1 MGKGLFI
8 TGTDT
13 GVGKTFVGGLLASLL
28 RRRGVNVGVM
38 KPVETGCPR
47 RDGLLLPQDALF
59 LKEKTQSQDPLEE
72 IVPYA
77 FELPAAPAVAA
88 AREGITIDLRR
99 ICDTYAALAGRHD
112 LTLVEGAG
120 GLLVPLTGEAD
131 NASLIL
137 TLGIPALIVTRAN
150 LGTINHTLLTI
161 RWALHLGIGVLGVL
175 INHPSGPISD
185 AEQANL
191 EALLVRLPVPL
202 LGIVPHVPRDGEE
215 ALPSLEGALDLSRIS
230 KLLAS

>member
-28 RRRGVNVGVM
+28 RRRGIKVGVM

-47 RDGLLLPQDALF
+47 QDGVLDPQDALF
-59 LKEKTQSQDPLEE
+59 LKEKAESQDPLKE

-88 AREGITIDLRR
+88 AREGIKIDLRR
-99 ICDTYAALAGRHD
+99 ISDTFALLAKRHD

-120 GLLVPLTGEAD
+120 GLLVPLTENAD

-137 TLGIPALIVTRAN
+137 TLGIPALIVARAN
-150 LGTINHTLLTI
+150 LGTINHTLLTV
-161 RWALHLGIGVLGVL
+161 RWALHLGIEVLGVL

-191 EALLVRLPVPL
+191 EALLVRLSVPL
-202 LGIVPHVPRDGEE
+202 LGIVPHIPHGGEE
-215 ALPSLEGALDLSRIS
+215 ALPPLEETLDLSRIL
-230 KLLAS
+230 KLLG